1 MSLWTPGGEH
11 RVPREQ
17 DERPAEPAP
26 RLEPGAPD
34 FDGADPLADLS
45 PEEREEARLLAAE
58 MAEVRRQLAEAPAEV
73 VVANHV
79 MGMYELAAI
88 HLGHQPPNLDRARL
102 AIDAMGLVVEGLPG
116 RLGEAEPTL
125 REALRQIRSVYVQL
139 VNAGQPPPADEP
151 ADEPAPEG

>member
-1 MSLWTPGGEH
+1 MPG
-11 RVPREQ
+11 
-17 DERPAEPAP
+17 
-26 RLEPGAPD
+26 PD
-34 FDGADPLADLS
+34 FDGEDALADLS
-45 PEEREEARLLAAE
+45 PEEREQARLLAAE
-58 MAEVRRQLAEAPAEV
+58 MSEVRRQLAEAPAEV

-88 HLGHQPPNLDRARL
+88 HLGNQPPNLHQARL

-139 VNAGQPPPADEP
+139 ANAAAPPTAES
-151 ADEPAPEG
+151 